1 MPFASRHRWLVI
13 VTVLMLIAAACGGS
27 DDSSDNS
34 SDDKPADSSASSSAD
49 SKADG
54 GTQVEGLDI
63 EVGECAVDA
72 LDDADGVVDL
82 TMWHAL
88 AAQSKTAL
96 EQQAER
102 YNKSQD
108 RVRLTVI
115 EQGSYDQLQDKLR
128 ASLGSEE
135 LPALAIAEDTT
146 TQFFIDTRSALPVQ
160 ACVDASGYDTSNLLP
175 PWIAHYTVNDI
186 LMAIP
191 FASSVPVLY
200 YNKNAFRAA
209 GLDPDDPP
217 TTFAELREADAAIVE
232 AGAAEHGLSL
242 KLDSWLV
249 EHLVRRADE
258 LLVNNDNG
266 RSARADELLIST
278 PLVADIWTWL
288 QEEVANGGLVAVE
301 DKSGQFDHFIAVANG
316 SSAMVIETSAAIA
329 TVRALTAGN
338 SVDPGTSGLDTEDV
352 DLSKLDIAVAPM
364 PSFTELL
371 GSSQVGGGGAF
382 LMANASPE
390 EQAAAWDFITF
401 AMTPEEQA
409 TWHVESSYMPNNV
422 LAVDE
427 PAVKDLW
434 ASDPAYA
441 AAFETFQNV
450 DPDKARGPL
459 IGPYQAIRDSIED
472 GMEAAVLNGDTP
484 ENGQKISE
492 SKGNS
497 VLADWNER
505 AG

>member
-1 MPFASRHRWLVI
+1 MSFARRNRWLS
-13 VTVLMLIAAACGGS
+13 LIAALLMIVAACGGS
-27 DDSSDNS
+27 DDSDDN
-34 SDDKPADSSASSSAD
+34 AEDSTPSETSAGSNEAS
-49 SKADG
+49 G
-54 GTQVEGLDI
+54 GSGPNVEGIDI
-63 EVGECAVDA
+63 QVGDCAVDA
-72 LDDADGVVDL
+72 LDDAGDVVEL

-102 YNKSQD
+102 YNASQD
-108 RVRLTVI
+108 KVHLTVI
-115 EQGSYDQLQDKLR
+115 EQGSYDQLQDKIR
-128 ASLGSEE
+128 ASLGSDE

-160 ACVDASGYDTSNLLP
+160 ACVDAAQYDTSDLLP
-175 PWIAHYTVNDI
+175 PWIDHYTVNDV
-186 LMAIP
+186 LMALP
-191 FASSVPVLY
+191 FASSTPVLY

-209 GLDPDDPP
+209 GLDPEKPP
-217 TTFAELREADAAIVE
+217 TSFAELREADAAIVE
-232 AGAAEHGLSL
+232 SGAAKYGLSL

-258 LLVNNDNG
+258 LLVNHDNG
-266 RSARADELLIST
+266 RSARADELLVDT

-288 QEEVANGGLVAVE
+288 QDEVDNGGLIAVE
-301 DKSGQFDHFIAVANG
+301 DKSGQFDHFVAVANG
-316 SSAMVIETSAAIA
+316 NAAMIIETSAAIA

-364 PSFTELL
+364 PSFTDLV
-371 GSSQVGGGGAF
+371 GSSQAGGGGAF
-382 LMANASPE
+382 IMANASPE
-390 EQAAAWDFITF
+390 EQAAAWDFLEF

-427 PAVKDLW
+427 LAVKELW
-434 ASDPAYA
+434 AADPAFA
-441 AAFETFQNV
+441 AAYETFENV
-450 DPDKARGPL
+450 DPAKARGPL
-459 IGPYQAIRDSIED
+459 IGPYQAIRDAIED
-472 GMEAAVLNGDTP
+472 GMDAVVLS
-484 ENGQKISE
+484 GQSTADGQDISTE
-492 SKGNS
+492 KGNK